1 MGNTEKFLK
10 PLDPK
15 NVSKPHCT
23 FDIESNKWTQF
34 EMAGFY
40 DGVKYTLCP
49 SIDDLFDCI
58 LTERNR
64 NRVIFAHNGGRFD
77 FLFLMEHLK
86 NVRNKEC
93 RFITQGPRVTALKIA
108 HGKRGWITLQDSYTL
123 LAYNLDELCK
133 VFEPS
138 TVKLTGT
145 IDFERER
152 VDKNNPLHL
161 QYLRADC
168 IALWEIIQKYRGLPF
183 VRDVGLKLTRS
194 SVGLAAWRT
203 TLKEPI
209 RVTPRK
215 VQDFSRDAYAG
226 GRCEIFRQHLEN
238 GVSVDVTSLYPAMML
253 KPLPVEWLGEAKGIE
268 DFGFHDVT
276 VEVPE
281 CYIPILWKKLEGKL
295 IFPTGI
301 FRGKYF
307 SEEIHLAIS
316 QGAKIIKYHGGHR
329 FTERTDLFS
338 EYIQG
343 CFRMRQENPYPHP
356 LNILGKDLANHCYG
370 KTAEREEKKSLIK
383 LDMGNPSSWPKS
395 FQVFHSDKMFQRTG
409 FVQIEKV
416 HRSPH
421 MLCHIAAAIT
431 AHGRCHMARS
441 IYLPE
446 WETIAYT
453 DTDSGKLRS
462 EIPAT
467 PGLGGLKREYPIKR
481 GFYLLPKGYYEELPD
496 GKIIKKLKGFSR
508 KALESITWDTF
519 QSGKISTMERKLGG
533 FRSSLIRENTF
544 LSLLD
549 QRKSVINEYSKRKIL
564 KGGETRPWEITK
576 EGKIR

>member
-1 MGNTEKFLK
+1 M
-10 PLDPK
+10 
-15 NVSKPHCT
+15 
-23 FDIESNKWTQF
+23 FD
-34 EMAGFY
+34 
-40 DGVKYTLCP
+40 
-49 SIDDLFDCI
+49 
-58 LTERNR
+58 
-64 NRVIFAHNGGRFD
+64 
-77 FLFLMEHLK
+77 
-86 NVRNKEC
+86 
-93 RFITQGPRVTALKIA
+93 
-108 HGKRGWITLQDSYTL
+108 
-123 LAYNLDELCK
+123 
-133 VFEPS
+133 PS
-138 TVKLTGT
+138 TAKLTGA
-145 IDFERER
+145 IDFENER
-152 VDKNNPLHL
+152 VDKENLLHQ

-183 VRDVGLKLTRS
+183 VKDVGLKLTRS

-209 RVTPRK
+209 RVTPDR
-215 VQDFSRDAYAG
+215 VQTFARDAYAG

-238 GVSVDVTSLYPAMML
+238 GVSVDVTSIYPAMML
-253 KPLPVEWLGEAKGIE
+253 QPLPVEWIGAAKDID

-276 VEVPE
+276 VQVPE
-281 CYIPILWKKLEGKL
+281 CYIPILWKKLEKKL

-307 SEEIHLAIS
+307 NREIQLAIS

-329 FTERTDLFS
+329 FTSSTDLFRD
-338 EYIQG
+338 YVTG
-343 CFRMRQENPYPHP
+343 CFKMRQENPYPHP

-383 LDMGNPSSWPKS
+383 LDMGNPSSWPKQ

-409 FVQIEKV
+409 FVQVEKI

-421 MLCHIAAAIT
+421 MLCHIAAAVT
-431 AHGRCHMARS
+431 AHGRCHMAEN

-446 WETIAYT
+446 WKTIAYT

-467 PGLGGLKREYPIKR
+467 GGLGGLKREYPIKR
-481 GFYLLPKGYYEELPD
+481 GFYLLPKGYWEELPD
-496 GKIIKKLKGFSR
+496 GKIIKKLKGFSK
-508 KALESITWDTF
+508 KAMDSITYDNF
-519 QSGKISTMERKLGG
+519 RNGKISVVERKLGG

-549 QRKSVINEYSKRKIL
+549 QRKSVISEYSKRKL
-564 KGGETRPWEITK
+564 LAGGETRPWEITK